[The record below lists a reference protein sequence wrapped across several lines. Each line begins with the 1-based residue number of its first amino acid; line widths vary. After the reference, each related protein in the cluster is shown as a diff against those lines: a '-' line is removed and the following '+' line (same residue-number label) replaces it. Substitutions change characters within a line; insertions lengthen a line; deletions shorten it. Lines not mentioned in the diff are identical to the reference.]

1 MRAIPPGRP
10 RLATGDPPTQPC
22 DPNAPVTCPPH
33 RHSSLAR
40 ALRRRRRR
48 LRLFLGLGL
57 RELLQRRV
65 HRAAGLEESR
75 LHPAARA
82 LAPRLAL
89 RIGAAADEQR
99 RQRAER
105 GRLLALSARARVVQ
119 RRPG

>member
-10 RLATGDPPTQPC
+10 RLAKTGGPPTTIYYPLPSRSRQ
-22 DPNAPVTCPPH
+22 
-33 RHSSLAR
+33 SSLAR

-57 RELLQRRV
+57 REQLQCRV
-65 HRAAGLEESR
+65 HLPAGLEESR
-75 LHPAARA
+75 LHAAARA

-89 RIGAAADEQR
+89 RVGAAADEQR
-99 RQRAER
+99 GQRAEG